1 MTRKPH
7 LSTTE
12 EIVSSLGAD
21 LEYGLKS
28 EEVRERLK
36 IHGENRLKEHAGIS
50 PWVIIASQFRNIIV
64 VLLLAAT
71 GISLLLHDYV
81 EAAAVFSV
89 IILNALFGF
98 LTEFKAEKAMEA
110 LKKIVTTRAKV
121 IRDGHLQEIE
131 AEQLVPGDILVLE
144 EGDQVTADGRLARS
158 ENLAVIEAPL
168 TGESKPVSKKN
179 VVLEEENLPLGDRIN
194 LVYMGTMVARGNG
207 LVVVTATGNNTEIG
221 GISALLEQTGDE
233 KTPLEKRLG
242 QLGRSLVGI
251 SLGIAFIMAVFGILT
266 GRPVVEILET
276 SIALAIAAVPE
287 GLPAV
292 ATITLAVGMT
302 RMARQN
308 AIIRRL
314 PAVETLGSTTVI
326 CSDKTGT
333 LTENEMTLEE
343 IWLGGRNIKVTGTG
357 YKPEGGFQEGDH
369 KEQVRGD
376 LELFLKTGA
385 LASNAAINKNEQG
398 QWDVVGDPT
407 EGAIVAAAMKGGFN
421 PEEARRHGYHELKEI
436 PFNSD
441 EKRMAVYYRTP
452 ENQLLL
458 VAKGSPEVILSSCSR
473 LLANGQPVELDQKWL
488 ETVKRTN
495 EQMGKKGLRV
505 LALAY
510 RPIQSAEEEAYR
522 DLVFIGL
529 AGIMDPPRE
538 EARQAIE
545 EASRA
550 GIRTIMITGDQPET
564 ARSIGERLGLAYG
577 SIVPGTA
584 LHLMS
589 KTELSEELAHASIF
603 ARVDPKDKLNIVD
616 ALQERGEIV
625 AMTGDGVNDA
635 PALKEADIGIAMGEE
650 GTVVAKEAA
659 DMVLADDNYATIIRA
674 VAEGRVIFDNITK
687 FIHYLFSCNLSE
699 VILIFLALLLGIPL
713 PLVALQILWLNLVTD
728 VFPALSLGWEPA
740 EKNIMNR
747 PPRDPD
753 AAILTNKFKLLILT
767 QGMIL
772 AIGTLGAYIY
782 TLNTTDNL
790 AVARTVAFVT
800 LALVQ
805 LFHVFNVRG
814 GGIFHLDRRIFSNA
828 YMWGAIVLVLG
839 LQALA
844 IYTPFLNRVLK
855 TVPLDLEALF
865 VVGAFTLLSLLT
877 IQVVNRAGFLNAV
890 KV

>member
-71 GISLLLHDYV
+71 GISLLL
-81 EAAAVFSV
+81 
-89 IILNALFGF
+89 
-98 LTEFKAEKAMEA
+98 
-110 LKKIVTTRAKV
+110 
-121 IRDGHLQEIE
+121 
-131 AEQLVPGDILVLE
+131 
-144 EGDQVTADGRLARS
+144 
-158 ENLAVIEAPL
+158 
-168 TGESKPVSKKN
+168 
-179 VVLEEENLPLGDRIN
+179 
-194 LVYMGTMVARGNG
+194 
-207 LVVVTATGNNTEIG
+207 
-221 GISALLEQTGDE
+221 
-233 KTPLEKRLG
+233 
-242 QLGRSLVGI
+242 
-251 SLGIAFIMAVFGILT
+251 
-266 GRPVVEILET
+266 
-276 SIALAIAAVPE
+276 
-287 GLPAV
+287 
-292 ATITLAVGMT
+292 
-302 RMARQN
+302 
-308 AIIRRL
+308 
-314 PAVETLGSTTVI
+314 
-326 CSDKTGT
+326 
-333 LTENEMTLEE
+333 
-343 IWLGGRNIKVTGTG
+343 
-357 YKPEGGFQEGDH
+357 
-369 KEQVRGD
+369 QVRGD

-564 ARSIGERLGLAYG
+564 ARSI
-577 SIVPGTA
+577 
-584 LHLMS
+584 
-589 KTELSEELAHASIF
+589 
-603 ARVDPKDKLNIVD
+603 
-616 ALQERGEIV
+616 
-625 AMTGDGVNDA
+625 
-635 PALKEADIGIAMGEE
+635 
-650 GTVVAKEAA
+650 
-659 DMVLADDNYATIIRA
+659 
-674 VAEGRVIFDNITK
+674 
-687 FIHYLFSCNLSE
+687 
-699 VILIFLALLLGIPL
+699 
-713 PLVALQILWLNLVTD
+713 
-728 VFPALSLGWEPA
+728 
-740 EKNIMNR
+740 
-747 PPRDPD
+747 
-753 AAILTNKFKLLILT
+753 
-767 QGMIL
+767 
-772 AIGTLGAYIY
+772 
-782 TLNTTDNL
+782 
-790 AVARTVAFVT
+790 
-800 LALVQ
+800 
-805 LFHVFNVRG
+805 
-814 GGIFHLDRRIFSNA
+814 
-828 YMWGAIVLVLG
+828 
-839 LQALA
+839 
-844 IYTPFLNRVLK
+844 
-855 TVPLDLEALF
+855 
-865 VVGAFTLLSLLT
+865 
-877 IQVVNRAGFLNAV
+877 
-890 KV
+890 